1 MQTGEQG
8 PARFGDTANAAAGS
22 DKETEALLSRWREGY
37 ERLADI
43 GERQFALVKDAVPV
57 VPPADAAEKG
67 AASPKIAD
75 PVLEGA
81 YDDIW
86 IRLGRLAEEKEL
98 VQRELERLQDELR
111 RRLGEEELKARFE
124 RDVRAS
130 AEQAR
135 VLTLETARKV
145 ESLFVSIGERL
156 GSVRLHRKAMHAY
169 YGMDRDEP
177 VPLYIDEKK

>member
-1 MQTGEQG
+1 MRPGERG
-8 PARFGDTANAAAGS
+8 PARFGAAANSAAGN
-22 DKETEALLSRWREGY
+22 DQETAALLARWREGY
-37 ERLADI
+37 ARLADLS
-43 GERQFALVKDAVPV
+43 GRQLALVKDV
-57 VPPADAAEKG
+57 VPAVKPAGAAENG
-67 AASPKIAD
+67 EASPKTAD
-75 PVLEGA
+75 AVLEGA
-81 YDDIW
+81 YDDLW
-86 IRLGRLAEEKEL
+86 FRLGCLAEEKEA

-145 ESLFVSIGERL
+145 ESLFAYIGERL

-169 YGMDRDEP
+169 YGMDRDDP
-177 VPLYIDEKK
+177 VPLYFDEKK